1 MNEWV
6 WVVGE
11 MLLTGESEVLGRGG
25 ESCPSATLSNTDPT
39 WTDLGSNLGLHGDR
53 PATNGLN
60 LGTVHDCL

>member
-11 MLLTGESEVLGRGG
+11 MLLIGESEVLGGKKSR
-25 ESCPSATLSNTDPT
+25 PSATLSNTDPT
-39 WTDLGSNLGLHGDR
+39 WTGLGSNLALHGDR

-60 LGTVHDCL
+60 LGTVHDFL